1 MRNSVTG
8 NLAIF
13 TSSVQPNQPLD
24 NHAVDFPATFDVDGG
39 NVVRDNAA
47 GGSTRLS
54 YRYPGQPCVADQYP
68 ATYSSVSGRR
78 MGGREG
84 NGRGGEDE
92 GGEEE
97 GGGGRSW

>member
-8 NLAIF
+8 NLAIL
-13 TSSVQPNQPLD
+13 TSSIQPNQPLD

-54 YRYPGQPCVADQYP
+54 YRYPGQPCIADQYP
-68 ATYSSVSGRR
+68 ATYSSVRG
-78 MGGREG
+78 
-84 NGRGGEDE
+84 GRGGEGRD
-92 GGEEE
+92 GEEE
-97 GGGGRSW
+97 DEGVEEEGEADRNTM